1 MIQHSL
7 LEALDDPRDV
17 SGGQQASVGV
27 VFTVVHVSAVG
38 HEAGAAAEA
47 TAAVG
52 VHLVHDSGGLL
63 GCDQEPRAATG
74 RTQRHRRR
82 QTQGSPLAL
91 RQLARVLPT
100 DTTVPFPC
108 HWSILILTLLPS
120 SWHTY
125 ILQILFHSS
134 SVTAIAVLNKPTRT
148 QL

>member
-1 MIQHSL
+1 MIQHGL

-17 SGGQQASVGV
+17 SGGQQASGGV
-27 VFTVVHVSAVG
+27 VFTVHVSAVG

-52 VHLVHDSGGLL
+52 VHLVHDGGGLL
-63 GCDQEPRAATG
+63 GSDQEPRAATG

-100 DTTVPFPC
+100 DTTVYL
-108 HWSILILTLLPS
+108 SL
-120 SWHTY
+120 
-125 ILQILFHSS
+125 
-134 SVTAIAVLNKPTRT
+134 VTGLS
-148 QL
+148 

>member
-1 MIQHSL
+1 MIQHGL

-17 SGGQQASVGV
+17 SGGQQASGGV
-27 VFTVVHVSAVG
+27 VFTVHVSAVG

-52 VHLVHDSGGLL
+52 VHLVHDGGGLL

-100 DTTVPFPC
+100 DSTVPFPC

-120 SWHTY
+120 SWHTF
-125 ILQILFHSS
+125 ILQILFQSS
-134 SVTAIAVLNKPTRT
+134 SVTAIGVLIKPPMT
-148 QL
+148 LL